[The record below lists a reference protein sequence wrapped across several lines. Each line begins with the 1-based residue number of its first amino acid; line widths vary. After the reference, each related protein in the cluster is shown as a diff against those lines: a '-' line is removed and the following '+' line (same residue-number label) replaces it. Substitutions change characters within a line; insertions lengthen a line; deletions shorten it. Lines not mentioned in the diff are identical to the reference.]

1 MSSLVKELHSGQ
13 FGRKHACECLNRSPN
28 RSTKQGGTLGN
39 FCPLNRFSVDDG
51 GDEDEANL
59 RNGGDRGECAER
71 GPERLHTLFSRE
83 MNLSSALHQ

>member
-13 FGRKHACECLNRSPN
+13 FGRKHARECLNRSPE
-28 RSTKQGGTLGN
+28 QGETLGN

-51 GDEDEANL
+51 GDEDEANM
-59 RNGGDRGECAER
+59 RNGGDRGECGER

-83 MNLSSALHQ
+83 MNLSSALHK